1 MKNDIFKLLEGITQ
15 DSESTFNI
23 NDRVLLIDG
32 FNLFMRNFAMIN
44 HINNDGDH
52 IGGLGGF
59 LKSLGYLI
67 KETQPTSVY
76 IIFDGIGSSLNRKN
90 LVPEYKSGRTRQKI
104 TNKNIFSSL
113 DEESDAKVNQ
123 ISRLI
128 HYLRCLPV
136 KLICIDRTEA
146 DDIIAYLAKKFQK
159 VIIVSSDNDF
169 YQLLSD
175 SVSIFKPH
183 EKYYFT
189 NVNFK
194 EKYGFNPENYIIYK
208 VLVGDASDNIK
219 GIKDLG
225 PKTLLQKFPELLEQ
239 KLTLDD
245 IFKISED
252 SYKKHIIYSRII
264 FEAQTLRNYYHIM
277 DLENPLI
284 DDKVKE
290 EIELVINQKTILDKS
305 NFLQLY
311 AIDKLNH
318 TITNLGGWLNEF
330 SFLHNIQLK

>member
-159 VIIVSSDNDF
+159 VIIVSM
-169 YQLLSD
+169 
-175 SVSIFKPH
+175 IF
-183 EKYYFT
+183 
-189 NVNFK
+189 
-194 EKYGFNPENYIIYK
+194 I
-208 VLVGDASDNIK
+208 
-219 GIKDLG
+219 
-225 PKTLLQKFPELLEQ
+225 
-239 KLTLDD
+239 
-245 IFKISED
+245 
-252 SYKKHIIYSRII
+252 
-264 FEAQTLRNYYHIM
+264 NYY
-277 DLENPLI
+277 LT
-284 DDKVKE
+284 V
-290 EIELVINQKTILDKS
+290 
-305 NFLQLY
+305 
-311 AIDKLNH
+311 
-318 TITNLGGWLNEF
+318 
-330 SFLHNIQLK
+330 